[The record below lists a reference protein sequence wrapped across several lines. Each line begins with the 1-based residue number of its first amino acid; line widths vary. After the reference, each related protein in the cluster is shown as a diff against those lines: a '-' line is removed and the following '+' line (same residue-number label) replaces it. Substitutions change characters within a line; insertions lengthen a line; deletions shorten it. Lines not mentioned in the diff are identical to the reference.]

1 MISSPPISEEWC
13 ANQTDHAYALDSL
26 GTSCHWIADEQE
38 GHIWGVLVHVE
49 GAGTGEGVW
58 DARACHLSARDD
70 GTSSDASPPW
80 TQLAGH
86 TPRPSQNPNVLP
98 TQRNV
103 KPHTFTQ
110 DLETGPKREIQG
122 PVTNQDS
129 NLPPPQATPINQ
141 LQKIWPRQLS
151 ALPPPSPQLD
161 TGRLLSRHVPTS
173 MQRAGPGRPVPG
185 SRQTGAPADGSSL
198 GR

>member
-1 MISSPPISEEWC
+1 M
-13 ANQTDHAYALDSL
+13 
-26 GTSCHWIADEQE
+26 GGSCPCGGGWD
-38 GHIWGVLVHVE
+38 GG
-49 GAGTGEGVW
+49 GEGVW

-98 TQRNV
+98 AQTNV

-141 LQKIWPRQLS
+141 LQKIWRRQLS
-151 ALPPPSPQLD
+151 APPPPKSPQLD
-161 TGRLLSRHVPTS
+161 TGGLYPDTFRPPCSRRGWAGLCQGAAKLEPQPTAHPWGAEGSGVLRSNQAHQRVLLVRKDWGVWF
-173 MQRAGPGRPVPG
+173 
-185 SRQTGAPADGSSL
+185 
-198 GR
+198 